1 MTPHRRLKAYVLWA
15 QVASVNSIGFSP
27 LPTAPVDDP
36 DTKLGQ
42 DCYIVRDANGH
53 ALAYVYFEAE
63 PRRCPLLSRRI
74 VSGHRR
80 PIDSRPVAGPRR
92 VSRPQIADAS
102 GYFRSMPYRNLPT
115 LTIQRKANGRL
126 VPSVTCGAERLC

>member
-1 MTPHRRLKAYVLWA
+1 MRISVSPPSIGTVAIRFISAEQRQSGNSVEPASSRRSNFDMTPHRRLKAYVLWA

-80 PIDSRPVAGPRR
+80 P
-92 VSRPQIADAS
+92 
-102 GYFRSMPYRNLPT
+102 
-115 LTIQRKANGRL
+115 
-126 VPSVTCGAERLC
+126 

>member
-80 PIDSRPVAGPRR
+80 PIDNCPVARPGAYSPR
-92 VSRPQIADAS
+92 IARRGAFTLYS
-102 GYFRSMPYRNLPT
+102 PT
-115 LTIQRKANGRL
+115 REM
-126 VPSVTCGAERLC
+126 AEVIE